1 MLTFDAGYFSSQ
13 TAIDAFRIGWI
24 TSRNAFE
31 SFFDTYIMA
40 NSIKMVIPREVGL
53 NDRFPISQDRDR
65 SEITTCPVKAVP
77 TLMIVGYLR
86 TVWVNLF
93 MDFMGKAQPYEK

>member
-31 SFFDTYIMA
+31 SFFDTNIMA
-40 NSIKMVIPREVGL
+40 KSIKMVIPSKLG
-53 NDRFPISQDRDR
+53 
-65 SEITTCPVKAVP
+65 
-77 TLMIVGYLR
+77 
-86 TVWVNLF
+86 
-93 MDFMGKAQPYEK
+93 